1 MPEMT
6 AVEALFKCGEALYGQ
21 NWLRRTAKL
30 VGMSPTTFSKWR
42 GGKTKAFD
50 SRHSIFPVLAYKMRI
65 RAKELE
71 ATAAEIDAWRDD
83 GR

>member
-1 MPEMT
+1 MN
-6 AVEALFKCGEALYGQ
+6 AIEALAKCGTALYGRD
-21 NWLRRTAKL
+21 WLRKMARL
-30 VGMSPTTFSKWR
+30 VGISCTTISKWKS
-42 GGKTKAFD
+42 GKTKAFD
-50 SRHSIFPVLAYKMRI
+50 SRHSIFAVLAYKMRI